1 MLKQIQLKTNRQTQ
15 LSLGGID
22 YLALQTISVVLD
34 DRTIKELTFDKT
46 FSSFYLNTQ
55 LNLPSGRPYFLYS
68 SINFETVNAV
78 RDDLRSK
85 IIQFNKE
92 LFKHGHSVIPKSD
105 LDLTDYNCKVVM
117 KDEPNCQLFFKAG
130 VQVGDK
136 FWMMQIKTAD
146 CK

>member
-1 MLKQIQLKTNRQTQ
+1 M
-15 LSLGGID
+15 
-22 YLALQTISVVLD
+22 
-34 DRTIKELTFDKT
+34 
-46 FSSFYLNTQ
+46 
-55 LNLPSGRPYFLYS
+55 NLPSGRPYFLYS

-105 LDLTDYNCKVVM
+105 LDLTDYNCKSQVAM
-117 KDEPNCQLFFKAG
+117 KDEPNCQLFFNAG

-136 FWMMQIKTAD
+136 FWMMQIETIACKWSKFIKVQGWGDILQNKTQSHNPHEPEKNKIAQMLLF
-146 CK
+146 CIHVEITHQPCWL